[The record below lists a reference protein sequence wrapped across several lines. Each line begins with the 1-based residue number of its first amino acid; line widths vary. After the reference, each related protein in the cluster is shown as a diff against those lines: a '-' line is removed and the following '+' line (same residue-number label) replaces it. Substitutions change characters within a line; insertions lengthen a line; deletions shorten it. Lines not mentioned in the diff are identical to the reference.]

1 MKIYTKTGDGGE
13 TGLIGGDRVAKDH
26 VRIEAYGTV
35 DELNAQIGAARAAG
49 VSETLDGQLAE
60 IQNELFVLGSQLAS
74 PDPNPKLPTLESA
87 SIERLEIWIDETDLP
102 ELKQFILPGGCPA
115 GAALHLARTVC
126 RRAERRVHSL
136 SREAKLPGEIPVF
149 LNRLSD
155 YLFTAARLAN
165 HQAGAAEE
173 PWKPR

>member
-26 VRIEAYGTV
+26 ARIEAYGTV
-35 DELNAQIGAARAAG
+35 DELNAKIGAARAAG
-49 VSETLDGQLAE
+49 VGEALEGQLAE
-60 IQNELFVLGSQLAS
+60 IQSELFVLGSQLAS
-74 PDPNPKLPTLESA
+74 PEPNPRLPALESA
-87 SIERLEIWIDETDLP
+87 SIERLEFWIDEAKLP

-126 RRAERRVHSL
+126 RRAERRVQSL

-165 HQAGAAEE
+165 HQAGAVEE